1 MLLHWRNT
9 VLKTE
14 NISKV
19 YEYFLGLIKANNTF
33 LNEFLKKKVDFI
45 GIAEDSRDIVLAD
58 VYGKMNN
65 YNFSNLTVEY
75 AKNTIELIKNRIM
88 KSGLQMA
95 KILNDIFDE
104 RAKNKANPW
113 NLPSFFLLILASV
126 FYFL

>member
-1 MLLHWRNT
+1 MN
-9 VLKTE
+9 
-14 NISKV
+14 
-19 YEYFLGLIKANNTF
+19 
-33 LNEFLKKKVDFI
+33 FLKKKVDFI

-104 RAKNKANPW
+104 RAKNKAYPW

-126 FYFL
+126 FNFFVN